1 MVENEKHR
9 EYSSKEEGGNGRG
22 EMVEGQPTLYLCN
35 GSSIITGDR

>member
-22 EMVEGQPTLYLCN
+22 EMVEGQPNTVSL
-35 GSSIITGDR
+35 